1 MRLAAASIE
10 LPADAASGAVRFP
23 ERGPAG
29 QGIRVRVASGRPAQA
44 RVAVEHRGWWY
55 YIADEDE
62 TSKLWFQML
71 QLLAGALTPG
81 AAAGMGPVLTVPVT
95 RR

>member
-1 MRLAAASIE
+1 MRRAAASIE